1 MSLRSG
7 IDYRGMRKA
16 QMNPSSSDN
25 RVVFTSDKTFTKDE
39 REPTLKCIIKRD
51 EAVEKAKCPCLF
63 PKHS

>member
-1 MSLRSG
+1 
-7 IDYRGMRKA
+7 
-16 QMNPSSSDN
+16 MNPSSSDN
-25 RVVFTSDKTFTKDE
+25 RVVFTSDKTFIKDE